1 MKGRT
6 RWYASLLVLVTIAAA
21 CGDDGGE
28 AGGPTGLTETTGTT
42 AATGAT
48 GAPGGEP
55 TELTVAT
62 EWPFPDPLWIPFL
75 VARDQGFYEDAG
87 LDVTIQPP
95 PDNSTTMRMVDGGQA
110 QVGLSA
116 ITDVVFAQAEDLSV
130 ISVANMTRSNN
141 WGLFSLEEEPI
152 DIASLEGQTIGIYN
166 DSWTAAMLPLMLESG
181 GLTMDDVQTV
191 AATASVIPL
200 LLEGEIDV
208 ATEVT
213 NLGGVE
219 IVTSGGSEPQVL
231 LAPEVGAPDTPV
243 WVYVASSDFA
253 AENPEAVTA
262 WLDATRQGAEWAI
275 ANPEDAVALFEEAY
289 PDTASAHEYNLQAWE
304 ATIPLLTRDGEFF
317 TQTEEQWTSFTQAL
331 VDAGQLDEA
340 LPAGE
345 YFTNDFLP

>member
-1 MKGRT
+1 MKART
-6 RWYASLLVLVTIAAA
+6 RWIAMLLVLVATAAA
-21 CGDDGGE
+21 CGGDGDEGDGDDGPL
-28 AGGPTGLTETTGTT
+28 A
-42 AATGAT
+42 
-48 GAPGGEP
+48 
-55 TELTVAT
+55 LTVAT

-75 VARDQGFYEDAG
+75 AAQDQGFYEEAG

-95 PDNSTTMRMVDGGQA
+95 PDNSTTMRMLEGGQA

-116 ITDVVFAQAEDLSV
+116 ITDVVFARGEDLGV
-130 ISVANMTRSNN
+130 VSVANMTQTNN
-141 WGLFSLEEEPI
+141 WGLFSLDDQPI

-219 IVTSGGSEPQVL
+219 ITTSGGGEPQVL

-253 AENPEAVTA
+253 ADNPDAVTA
-262 WLDATRQGAEWAI
+262 WLEATRRGAEWASD
-275 ANPEDAVALFEEAY
+275 NPEDAVAIFEEAY
-289 PDTASAHEYNLQAWE
+289 PDVASAHEYNLQAWE
-304 ATIPLLTRDGEFF
+304 ATIPLLTVDGDVPE
-317 TQTEEQWTSFTQAL
+317 QTDEQWATFTQAL
-331 VDAGQLDEA
+331 VDAGQIDDALD
-340 LPAGE
+340 PGE
-345 YFTNDFLP
+345 YYSNDYLP